1 MTKMKNIPTISKKND
16 LTNFLL
22 DKSFKKIFI
31 ITGTNS
37 FYKSGIYKI
46 LNPKKINKEVKFFF
60 KKSQLPIL
68 VELKKI
74 ILSIEVFKP
83 DIILAAGGGSVI
95 DYAKIANVIK
105 YNDCNSDNIIKSNLN
120 LSKKTKLVVVPTT
133 AGSGAEVTSNAVI
146 YINKIKYS
154 VESEKLI
161 PDNFFLIAEYVKGL
175 KKSIKSSS
183 GFDAISQSI
192 ESLMSLKST
201 KESIVFAKK
210 SLNFSLT
217 NYLNFYKNPTN
228 LNTSA
233 MCIAANLSGKAI
245 NISKTIAPHAV
256 SYPFSVYY
264 NLSHGHAVSLNLEK
278 FLLFNFL
285 NQDKSL
291 ASFDLKLRYKILF
304 QIFEVNDI
312 FSLCKKINLLK
323 KRTNLIDNYKT
334 LGININ
340 SSINKVL
347 SGINLLRLNNN
358 PIKLDTNILKKILL
372 SNANF

>member
-1 MTKMKNIPTISKKND
+1 MV
-16 LTNFLL
+16 L
-22 DKSFKKIFI
+22 
-31 ITGTNS
+31 G
-37 FYKSGIYKI
+37 
-46 LNPKKINKEVKFFF
+46 V
-60 KKSQLPIL
+60 
-68 VELKKI
+68 
-74 ILSIEVFKP
+74 
-83 DIILAAGGGSVI
+83 GGGSVI

-105 YNDCNSDNIIKSNLN
+105 YDDCNSDNIIKSNLN
-120 LSKKTKLVVVPTT
+120 LSKKTKLAVIPTT

-161 PDNFFLIAEYVKGL
+161 PDNFFLISEYVKGL
-175 KKSIKSSS
+175 KKSIKSSA

-192 ESLMSLKST
+192 ESLISLKST

-210 SLNFSLT
+210 SLNFSLN

-256 SYPFSVYY
+256 SYPFSAYY

-278 FLLFNFL
+278 FLLFNFF

-304 QIFEVNDI
+304 QLFEVNDI

-323 KRTNLIDNYKT
+323 KNTNLEDSYK
-334 LGININ
+334 I
-340 SSINKVL
+340 
-347 SGINLLRLNNN
+347 RY
-358 PIKLDTNILKKILL
+358 
-372 SNANF
+372 